1 MGERLERT
9 LEAAELKGRLS
20 LEQLL
25 ILGFLAGAYIG
36 FGALL
41 SLVAA
46 SGWHPGF
53 GLERLAMGAA
63 FSLGLILVVGAG
75 AELFTGNCLLV
86 TANCSGRLCGRAT
99 LRNWGWVYLANLAG
113 SVFLAAV
120 VYLAGL
126 HLAFE
131 PAGLARKALEIARAK
146 ATLPFWTAF
155 WRGVLCNWLVCL
167 AVWMAAGTRDFAG
180 KVLAVFFPVLAFVAM
195 GFEHSVAN
203 MFFIPYGL
211 FLSTVPLPGLDLRAF
226 LVGNLLPVT
235 LGNLAGG
242 AFFVG
247 FLYHRAESAGH

>member
-1 MGERLERT
+1 MGEQLDGT
-9 LEAAELKGRLS
+9 LTAAERKERLS
-20 LEQLL
+20 LEQLV
-25 ILGFLAGAYIG
+25 ILGFLAGVYIG

-53 GLERLAMGAA
+53 GLERLVMGAV

-99 LRNWGWVYLANLAG
+99 LRNWSWVYLTNLAG
-113 SVFLAAV
+113 SVFLAAA
-120 VYLAGL
+120 VYLAGI
-126 HLAFE
+126 HLAFA
-131 PAGLARKALEIARAK
+131 PAGLAQKALEVARAK
-146 ATLPFWTAF
+146 AALPFWPAF
-155 WRGVLCNWLVCL
+155 WRGLLCNWLVCL
-167 AVWMAAGTRDFAG
+167 AVWMAAGLRDFPG
-180 KVLAVFFPVLAFVAM
+180 KVLAIFFPVLAFVAL

-211 FLSTVPLPGLDLRAF
+211 FLSAAAPLPGLGMRAF
-226 LVGNLLPVT
+226 LIGNLLPVT

-247 FLYHRAESAGH
+247 FLYHRAGTRG